1 MRLTVLPDIL
11 AICRLRPDHEI
22 PSWAFQNRSFMSVTY
37 TDDELS
43 IVCSADAVPRDIRQQ
58 TGWRAFKV
66 CGPLDFALTGVL
78 SGLAAPLADA
88 GISVLAVSTFD
99 TDYLMVRDSAL
110 EAAQA
115 LLADA
120 GHEITPFT
128 P

>member
-11 AICRLRPDHEI
+11 AICRLPPDQDV
-22 PSWAFQNRSFMSVTY
+22 PSWAFRNRSFVAVTY
-37 TDDELS
+37 TDEELS
-43 IVCSADAVPRDIRQQ
+43 IVCSEVAVPRDIRQQ

-66 CGPLDFALTGVL
+66 FGPLDFSLTGVL

-88 GISVLAVSTFD
+88 GISVFAVSTFD
-99 TDYLMVRDSAL
+99 TDYLLVRDSAL
-110 EAAQA
+110 QAAQT
-115 LLADA
+115 LLAGA